1 LRRLDLSQPRRN
13 LKRDDA
19 IVKLG
24 TQTLVSSSIALVLFG
39 ALLFAP
45 AGTFDYWQAW
55 VLIAVFVVVSA
66 VPTVYLAV
74 KNPAA
79 LQRRMRGG
87 PTAETRSA
95 QKIASS
101 CTLLA
106 FPAAMVV
113 SAVDHRFAWSQVP
126 MVVSLIGDAVVAV
139 GIATTFAV
147 IVQNGYAAAN
157 ITVET
162 GQKVVSTGLYGLVRH
177 PMYVGI
183 LVILVGTPL
192 ALGSYWG
199 LLVLIPATFAFAF
212 RILDEEKM
220 LKDELDGYLG
230 YTRDVHYRLMPFVW

>member
-1 LRRLDLSQPRRN
+1 
-13 LKRDDA
+13 
-19 IVKLG
+19 VKLG

-101 CTLLA
+101 CTLLS

-113 SAVDHRFAWSQVP
+113 SAVDHRFGWSQVP

-177 PMYVGI
+177 PMYVGV

-192 ALGSYWG
+192 ALDSYWG

-220 LKDELDGYLG
+220 LKEELDGYLG
-230 YTRDVHYRLMPFVW
+230 YTGDVHYRLMPFIW

>member
-1 LRRLDLSQPRRN
+1 MT
-13 LKRDDA
+13 
-19 IVKLG
+19 LG
-24 TQTLVSSSIALVLFG
+24 VRTLISSLVTLLLFG

-55 VLIAVFVVVSA
+55 VLIAVFIVVSA
-66 VPTVYLAV
+66 VPTIYLAV
-74 KNPAA
+74 RDPAA

-101 CTLLA
+101 CTLLS

-113 SAVDHRFAWSQVP
+113 SAVDHRFGWSQVP
-126 MVVSLIGDAVVAV
+126 TVVSLIGDVVVAV
-139 GIATTFAV
+139 GIGITFGV

-162 GQKVVSTGLYGLVRH
+162 SQKVVSTGMYGLVRH

-183 LVILVGTPL
+183 LVILMGTPL
-192 ALGSYWG
+192 ALDSYWG
-199 LLVLIPATFAFAF
+199 LLVLIPAIFAFAF
-212 RILDEEKM
+212 RILDEEEM
-220 LKDELDGYLG
+220 LKEELDGYLG
-230 YTRDVHYRLMPFVW
+230 YTRDVRYRLMPLVW